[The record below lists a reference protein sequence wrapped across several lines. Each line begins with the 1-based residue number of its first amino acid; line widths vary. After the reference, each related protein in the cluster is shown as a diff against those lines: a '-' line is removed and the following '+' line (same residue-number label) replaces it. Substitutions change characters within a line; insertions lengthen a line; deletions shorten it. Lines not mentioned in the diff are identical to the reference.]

1 MSYDPTTKASWL
13 QKLFEVDSFHFKA
26 HGIAAHGNVSKAP
39 INLRDDNVYS
49 CLNSS
54 YNVFCSLAMD
64 YENMG
69 FHVSLQEKKSS
80 YVDPNNKDATQL
92 ALHVQR
98 TFPLYVVLN
107 H

>member
-1 MSYDPTTKASWL
+1 
-13 QKLFEVDSFHFKA
+13 
-26 HGIAAHGNVSKAP
+26 
-39 INLRDDNVYS
+39 
-49 CLNSS
+49 
-54 YNVFCSLAMD
+54 MD